1 MLDSEGISYAFKPL
15 YDGYQICYPNNAER
29 QCSVIEHYISYGN
42 EDDLLEIMGLLTP
55 EEEKYDRV
63 KGYLTAEEV
72 FKRIKEHY
80 AKMSREKK

>member
-1 MLDSEGISYAFKPL
+1 MYKEIIRLRDMLDSEGISYAFKPL

-29 QCSVIEHYISYGN
+29 QCSVIEHYI
-42 EDDLLEIMGLLTP
+42 IMGLLTP
-55 EEEKYDRV
+55 EEEKYDGV